1 MRDTPQ
7 AHFQRTLSP
16 MHEVMPVTVMPE
28 GNLATVQEPLQQIA
42 WIREWLRFLEITRA
56 NPSTI
61 KLYTRSTKLWVE
73 FLRDQQTADPTP
85 LHVHLWASSLAQRGL
100 STASISSMTA
110 ALKSFYRWTE
120 SRGFYQDI
128 ARSLKLPSGQRRT
141 PLPCPT
147 REQIKDMVRATS
159 ANRISGIL
167 ERAIIHVLYST
178 GLRCVS
184 VERATIGDVD
194 MQNGILRHQPKGHSD
209 KDAVAVLSKS
219 ARQALMEYL
228 NTRPGA
234 QEHEPLFVR
243 TLGKAHGKALT
254 SRWISHVIF
263 RLSEALGLVHRS
275 PKTGKVIGRGHF
287 SAHSIRR
294 ASITR
299 IYDTFGVH
307 AAQTFAGHASAETTT
322 QSYARVKAHEML
334 TQMSET
340 MDL

>member
-1 MRDTPQ
+1 
-7 AHFQRTLSP
+7 
-16 MHEVMPVTVMPE
+16 MHEVMPVNVMPE
-28 GNLATVQEPLQQIA
+28 GDLATVQEPLQQIA
-42 WIREWLRFLEITRA
+42 WIREWLRFLEITRLS
-56 NPSTI
+56 PSTL
-61 KLYTRSTKLWVE
+61 KLYGRSAKLWIQ
-73 FLRDQQTADPTP
+73 FLRDQQAPNPTP
-85 LHVHLWASSLAQRGL
+85 LQVHLWASSLAQGGL
-100 STASISSMTA
+100 SAASVNSMTA
-110 ALKSFYRWTE
+110 AVKSFYRWAE
-120 SRGFYQDI
+120 SRGLYQDI

-147 REQIKDMVRATS
+147 KEQIKDMLTVTPSWRPASVLARAL
-159 ANRISGIL
+159 IQ
-167 ERAIIHVLYST
+167 VLYST

-194 MQNGILRHQPKGHSD
+194 MQNGTLRHQPKGHSD

-219 ARQALMEYL
+219 ARLALIEYL

-234 QEHEPLFVR
+234 QDDEPLFIR
-243 TLGKAHGKALT
+243 TFGKDPAKALS
-254 SRWISHVIF
+254 SRRMSQIVF
-263 RLSEALGLVHRS
+263 RLSETMGLVHRS
-275 PKTGKVIGRGHF
+275 SKTRKVIGRGHF

-294 ASITR
+294 ASITQ

-334 TQMSET
+334 TRMSDA